1 MGVDAIEAYL
11 FESKEMR
18 KVAYISQSRYRS
30 LLSDVL
36 PYERPI
42 FFSNR
47 SFARFLKHYGVQTED
62 GRLVATKNQEEGL
75 DEFLRILGGKKGD
88 KRISFKYTISR
99 GENSDKVRDLFVIHP
114 YYQVAMAELYEKY
127 RMLLIDFCNRSK
139 SSLRY
144 PVRVAKQQKR
154 ANDIEKVTFDRVSK
168 QTVDEGLKHYFTYE
182 RCENINEFYE
192 SNLFYQAE
200 KQFSKMYKTDL
211 EACFESIRINDLS
224 KAIFGRKMQECND
237 SFVYEFAELQELVR
251 TENKGIV
258 IGPEFSRIYAEMI
271 LQHIDE
277 QLDAAMLEKGYVRGE
292 NYVYYRYVDD
302 GFLFYNDNELQEIW
316 ERLYEE
322 QLGKFGLQQNVEKKK
337 IYSQRPFVDSIA
349 TIKGKIADLINE
361 MWESRLDTFMGFT
374 KMQRGEYDTPG
385 KIDSAR
391 FIRQYRYILQSGN
404 GEIEYKDIAVYT
416 LGLVRNHLDQ
426 IKEEFNELYRQYTEA
441 EITGTIDERGAELK
455 KQYEREFLDYMQNV
469 VKIVFFLLSCDL
481 RMVTSMRVVSL
492 VHSLQLYVR
501 GVYQYEDNKK
511 PSCRFPHNVAVELD
525 EVISDE
531 IRVLFDSNT
540 GKMETSMEL
549 LNLLDLQCLMIPNL
563 HMSEQAMM
571 RYVYPRGQFK
581 NLNFFVIFEI
591 LHYIDS
597 VPLDK
602 FAHLRQYIYN
612 QIASQI
618 KKLKARGKSYTE
630 SVLTCMEM
638 LCSPRVGEGIKRK
651 ILTYLGVPEDKIE
664 STINFIKKQNDM
676 FITWR
681 NYKIDHAVMQFENNN
696 VY

>member
-1 MGVDAIEAYL
+1 MGIDAIEAYL
-11 FESKEMR
+11 SKSKEVS
-18 KVAYISQSRYRS
+18 KVAYISQSKYRS

-47 SFARFLKHYGVQTED
+47 SFARFLKHYGVRTED
-62 GRLVATKNQEEGL
+62 GRLIATKNQEEGL

-99 GENSDKVRDLFVIHP
+99 GENSDKVRDLYVIHP
-114 YYQVAMAELYEKY
+114 YYQVAMAEFYEEY

-154 ANDIEKVTFDRVSK
+154 ANDIEKVVFDRVNK
-168 QTVDEGLKHYFTYE
+168 QTIDEGLKHYFTYE

-192 SNLFYQAE
+192 SDLFYQAE

-211 EACFESIRINDLS
+211 EACFESIRIDDLS
-224 KAIFGRKMQECND
+224 EAVFGREMRECTD
-237 SFVYEFAELQELVR
+237 SFVQKFAELQESIR
-251 TENKGIV
+251 TGKGIV

-271 LQHIDE
+271 LQYIED
-277 QLDAAMLEKGYVRGE
+277 QLGAAMLEKGYVRGE
-292 NYVYYRYVDD
+292 DYVFYRYVDD

-316 ERLYEE
+316 ENLYVE
-322 QLGKFGLQQNVEKKK
+322 QLSKFGLQLNEEKKK
-337 IYSQRPFVDSIA
+337 IYSQRPFVDNIA

-361 MWESRLDTFMGFT
+361 MWENRLDTFMGFT

-391 FIRQYRYILQSGN
+391 FIRQYRYILQTGN

-416 LGLVRNHLDQ
+416 LGLIRNHVDQ
-426 IKEEFNELYRQYTEA
+426 IKDEFNELYRQYTEA
-441 EITGTIDERGAELK
+441 DITGTIDEQGAELK

-469 VKIVFFLLSCDL
+469 VKIVFFILSCDL
-481 RMVTSMRVVSL
+481 RMVTSMHVVSL

-531 IRVLFDSNT
+531 IRALFDSNVR
-540 GKMETSMEL
+540 KIETSMEL
-549 LNLLDLQCLMIPNL
+549 LNLLDLQRLMIPNL
-563 HMSEQAMM
+563 HMSEQAMV
-571 RYVYPRGQFK
+571 RYVYPRSQFK
-581 NLNFFVIFEI
+581 DLNFFVIFEI

-602 FAHLRQYIYN
+602 FARLRQYMYN
-612 QIASQI
+612 QISSQI
-618 KKLKARGKSYTE
+618 RRLKSRGKSYTE
-630 SVLTCMEM
+630 SVLTCAEM
-638 LCSPRVGEGIKRK
+638 LCSPRVGDGIKRK
-651 ILTYLGVPEDKIE
+651 ILTYLGVPEEKIE
-664 STINFIKKQNDM
+664 STIGFIKKQNNM

-681 NYKIDHAVMQFENNN
+681 NYKIDHEILQFENNN

>member
-1 MGVDAIEAYL
+1 
-11 FESKEMR
+11 
-18 KVAYISQSRYRS
+18 
-30 LLSDVL
+30 
-36 PYERPI
+36 
-42 FFSNR
+42 
-47 SFARFLKHYGVQTED
+47 
-62 GRLVATKNQEEGL
+62 
-75 DEFLRILGGKKGD
+75 
-88 KRISFKYTISR
+88 
-99 GENSDKVRDLFVIHP
+99 
-114 YYQVAMAELYEKY
+114 MAEFYEEY
-127 RMLLIDFCNRSK
+127 RMLLIDFCNRSQ

-154 ANDIEKVTFDRVSK
+154 ANDIEKVVFDRVNK
-168 QTVDEGLKHYFTYE
+168 QTIDEGLKHYFTYE
-182 RCENINEFYE
+182 RCENINKFYE
-192 SNLFYQAE
+192 SDLFYQAE

-211 EACFESIRINDLS
+211 EACFESIRIDDLS
-224 KAIFGRKMQECND
+224 EAVFGREMRECTD
-237 SFVYEFAELQELVR
+237 SFVQKFAELQESIR
-251 TENKGIV
+251 TDKGIV

-271 LQHIDE
+271 LQYIED
-277 QLDAAMLEKGYVRGE
+277 QLGAAMLEKGYVRGE
-292 NYVYYRYVDD
+292 DYVFYRYVDD

-316 ERLYEE
+316 ENLYVE
-322 QLGKFGLQQNVEKKK
+322 QLSKFGLRLNEEKKK
-337 IYSQRPFVDSIA
+337 IYSQRPFVDNIA

-361 MWESRLDTFMGFT
+361 MWENRLDTFMGFT

-391 FIRQYRYILQSGN
+391 FIRQYRYILQTGN

-416 LGLVRNHLDQ
+416 LGLIRNHVDQ
-426 IKEEFNELYRQYTEA
+426 IKDEFNELYRQYTEA
-441 EITGTIDERGAELK
+441 DITGTIDEQGAELK

-469 VKIVFFLLSCDL
+469 VKIVFFILSCDL

-531 IRVLFDSNT
+531 IRALFDSNVR
-540 GKMETSMEL
+540 KIETSMEL
-549 LNLLDLQCLMIPNL
+549 LNLLDLQRLMIPNL
-563 HMSEQAMM
+563 HMSEQAMV
-571 RYVYPRGQFK
+571 RYVYPRSQFK
-581 NLNFFVIFEI
+581 DLNFFVIFEI

-602 FAHLRQYIYN
+602 FARLRQYMYN

-618 KKLKARGKSYTE
+618 RKLKSRGKSYTE
-630 SVLTCMEM
+630 SVLTCTEM
-638 LCSPRVGEGIKRK
+638 LCSPRVGDGIKRK
-651 ILTYLGVPEDKIE
+651 ILTYLGVPEEKIE
-664 STINFIKKQNDM
+664 STIGFIKKQNNM

-681 NYKIDHAVMQFENNN
+681 NYKIDHEILQFENNN